1 MKKIFKSTLMLL
13 CGVCLFAAC
22 SDDNDSNPTLT
33 IPETFQLN
41 TPAYA
46 QANTDL
52 VSSTELPFTWSQ
64 PNYGGFP
71 VAAQYQMEFSL
82 NQSFTVSVAE
92 AEADETGATVA
103 DYVIL
108 DQVYNGCKGSVN
120 AAELAKG
127 LQKIA
132 HITRI
137 RLAEI
142 TGGHVPQ

>member
-1 MKKIFKSTLMLL
+1 MKKIFKSTLLLL

-52 VSSTELPFTWSQ
+52 VSSTELTFTWSQ

-71 VAAQYQMEFSL
+71 VAAQYKMEFSL
-82 NQSFTVSVAE
+82 NQSLTVSVAE
-92 AEADETGATVA
+92 AGAGETGASGP
-103 DYVIL
+103 DDGIL
-108 DQVYNGCKGSVN
+108 AQV
-120 AAELAKG
+120 
-127 LQKIA
+127 
-132 HITRI
+132 
-137 RLAEI
+137 
-142 TGGHVPQ
+142 